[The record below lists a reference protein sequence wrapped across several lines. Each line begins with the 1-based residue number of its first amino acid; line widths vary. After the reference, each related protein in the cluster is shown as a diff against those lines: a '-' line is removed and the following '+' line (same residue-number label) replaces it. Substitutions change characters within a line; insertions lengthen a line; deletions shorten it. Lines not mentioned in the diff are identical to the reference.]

1 MTSKLVV
8 NTIESDTGI
17 SSVSFASSISM
28 SSTSK
33 FFFGAAGID
42 IGADTNINRPA
53 AGVLGFNINSS
64 EKVRIDSSGR
74 LLIGTTTEGNESADE
89 LTVASSGNTGI
100 TIRSGASSNASIFFT
115 DATSGADEYRGF
127 IQYMQPTD
135 NLIFGTATTEKLR
148 ITTDG
153 NILLGTS
160 VDSNNKMTMYGANA
174 SIVMQNAATGT
185 GSGNGFYLGN
195 GNGTLSYVWNY
206 ENDAIIFATNN
217 TERLR
222 ILSNGAITCG
232 HGANFNLHGS
242 STTGICLNGN
252 GNSGQIIANADGNRA
267 LIIGRQSSFG
277 QVIEFFQGSGASN
290 TNMAGISIPAA
301 DALGLETNG
310 TERLRI
316 LSNGHV
322 AIGDDIAN
330 DTGMFKVIAADGQ
343 SDDQYVGQ
351 FKNLEATTNRNWG
364 LLIQAGSSST
374 DESLRVRNYANN
386 KDHLKIRGDGLI
398 TSESQCVFEVK
409 LNGDQA
415 FTSGTRFRLN
425 FNYVANQ
432 QGTSFDTGNNRFT
445 APVAGY
451 YQFNVGVYSYYS
463 HFMELDGRCNGAST
477 GAKTYRPTT
486 RASSGNDTNPG
497 ASIMASWVVKLAQG
511 DYYEIYCLINS
522 GSGVKNV
529 YSDLNRTPTWWSG
542 YLVC

>member
-1 MTSKLVV
+1 
-8 NTIESDTGI
+8 
-17 SSVSFASSISM
+17 
-28 SSTSK
+28 TSK

-330 DTGMFKVIAADGQ
+330 DTG
-343 SDDQYVGQ
+343 
-351 FKNLEATTNRNWG
+351 
-364 LLIQAGSSST
+364 
-374 DESLRVRNYANN
+374 
-386 KDHLKIRGDGLI
+386 
-398 TSESQCVFEVK
+398 
-409 LNGDQA
+409 
-415 FTSGTRFRLN
+415 
-425 FNYVANQ
+425 
-432 QGTSFDTGNNRFT
+432 
-445 APVAGY
+445 
-451 YQFNVGVYSYYS
+451 
-463 HFMELDGRCNGAST
+463 
-477 GAKTYRPTT
+477 
-486 RASSGNDTNPG
+486 
-497 ASIMASWVVKLAQG
+497 
-511 DYYEIYCLINS
+511 
-522 GSGVKNV
+522 
-529 YSDLNRTPTWWSG
+529 
-542 YLVC
+542 

>member
-1 MTSKLVV
+1 
-8 NTIESDTGI
+8 
-17 SSVSFASSISM
+17 
-28 SSTSK
+28 
-33 FFFGAAGID
+33 
-42 IGADTNINRPA
+42 
-53 AGVLGFNINSS
+53 
-64 EKVRIDSSGR
+64 
-74 LLIGTTTEGNESADE
+74 
-89 LTVASSGNTGI
+89 
-100 TIRSGASSNASIFFT
+100 SSNASIFFT

-415 FTSGTRFRLN
+415 
-425 FNYVANQ
+425 
-432 QGTSFDTGNNRFT
+432 
-445 APVAGY
+445 
-451 YQFNVGVYSYYS
+451 
-463 HFMELDGRCNGAST
+463 
-477 GAKTYRPTT
+477 
-486 RASSGNDTNPG
+486 
-497 ASIMASWVVKLAQG
+497 
-511 DYYEIYCLINS
+511 
-522 GSGVKNV
+522 
-529 YSDLNRTPTWWSG
+529 
-542 YLVC
+542 